1 MTEHLP
7 GTSRSPVVQVIV
19 GVIAAVA
26 FMAVAFEAWY
36 RFVLIPASIRGHRV
50 GFAIQAIRNELRI
63 MIQDE
68 GLPVPQSFGDILDH
82 ARASGSDHMNGMDGI
97 DPWGSPYFFEVVP
110 SQSYG
115 ETGRDIVVRS
125 FGPNRR
131 DDSGMG
137 DDSQEIEQVI
147 LVPEVR

>member
-26 FMAVAFEAWY
+26 FMAAAFEAWY

-50 GFAIQAIRNELRI
+50 GFAIQALKNELRI

-82 ARASGSDHMNGMDGI
+82 ARARGSDRVNGMDGI

>member
-19 GVIAAVA
+19 GVIAAGA
-26 FMAVAFEAWY
+26 LMAAAFEAWY

-50 GFAIQAIRNELRI
+50 VNAITALGNELCI

-68 GLPVPQSFGDILDH
+68 GLPVPQSVGDILDH

-97 DPWGSPYFFEVVP
+97 DPWGSPYFFKVVP

-137 DDSQEIEQVI
+137 DDSQWIEEVI
-147 LVPEVR
+147 LRR